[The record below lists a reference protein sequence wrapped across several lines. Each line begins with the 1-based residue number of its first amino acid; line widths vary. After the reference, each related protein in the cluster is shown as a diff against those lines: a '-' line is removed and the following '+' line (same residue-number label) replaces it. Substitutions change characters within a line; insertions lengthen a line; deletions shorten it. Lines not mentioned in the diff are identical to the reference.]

1 MSPVRI
7 LRSSRHP
14 ARERGIAL
22 ITSVM
27 LLVVVTLLA
36 VSMFKGFGIQE
47 KLAGNTLEKQRS
59 FQAAQSVL
67 QFGEWWLTSG
77 GNTSATTACTAT
89 VDATSNS
96 TLMRI
101 CADQLGDPTVDRT
114 GVTFYKPSAMTV
126 ASGGGKVGDDVNYSA
141 NPAVHVAFIGK
152 NSAGASLYEVT
163 GIGYGGTANSVSV
176 VQSVY
181 AVTSSTKCLGGACA
195 PP

>member
-1 MSPVRI
+1 MSPVRTP
-7 LRSSRHP
+7 RSFRPP
-14 ARERGIAL
+14 ARQRGIAL

-27 LLVVVTLLA
+27 LLVVITLLA

-67 QFGEWWLTSG
+67 QFGEWWLTNG
-77 GNTSATTACTAT
+77 GNTTSTATCSAT
-89 VDATSNS
+89 VDATADP
-96 TLMRI
+96 TLMRV
-101 CADQLGDPTVDRT
+101 CDAQLPKPEVDRT

-126 ASGGGKVGDDVNYSA
+126 AAGGGKVGDDVNYSA
-141 NPAVHVAFIGK
+141 NPAVHIAFIGK
-152 NSAGASLYEVT
+152 NGAGASLYEVT
-163 GIGYGGTANSVSV
+163 GVGYGGTNNSVSV

-195 PP
+195 P